1 MITKILK
8 PSGSGKVVYDNKGS
22 CARLVNYLA
31 HEARPQGKEVA
42 YFNGS
47 GDDITAAQVTAAID
61 SNCKGLRKEDAK
73 FYSLVISPS
82 ADELKHIGNDAEK
95 LKAYTRQVMENYA
108 QNFQLK
114 EGKKLKGEDLVWFAT
129 FHQGREYNGLDK
141 PVREGTAK
149 AGVAKP
155 GLQTHIHVIVSRRD
169 AAQKITLT
177 PTGRRERFSIQDWQ
191 KQNAQDFKQLFGY
204 EKQTYYDKAYS
215 KEQHLRNRLEKLSK
229 AEGLESHYLNPDR
242 VVLAAKE
249 AEFSW
254 KFYRNLRS
262 LEHALRSGVRPPD
275 PYAYLEKEAPKA
287 AGAGKKQ
294 EAGRMQEQAAEAGR
308 AQKAATPKQ
317 SRLAGKETIPEQA
330 AKGEQRGEKGAD
342 RQGAT
347 AEKRIG
353 QLAGFFKTLSRSA
366 TIAHGEEEWGYQ
378 PKKQKLRRRR
388 HDRGR
393 NLNP

>member
-47 GDDITAAQVTAAID
+47 GDNITAAQVTAAID
-61 SNCKGLRKEDAK
+61 GNCKGLRKEDAK

-95 LKAYTRQVMENYA
+95 LKAYTRHVMENYA
-108 QNFQLK
+108 RNFQLK
-114 EGKKLKGEDLVWFAT
+114 DDKKLRGEDLVWFAT

-169 AAQKITLT
+169 VGQQITLT

-204 EKQTYYDKAYS
+204 EKQTYFDKAGS
-215 KEQHLRNRLEKLSK
+215 KEQHLRTRLEKLSK
-229 AEGLESHYLNPDR
+229 AEGLESRYLNVDR

-249 AEFSW
+249 AGFDW

-262 LEHALRSGVRPPD
+262 LEHALKSGVRPPD

-287 AGAGKKQ
+287 GRKQ
-294 EAGRMQEQAAEAGR
+294 EAGQMPGQAAEAR
-308 AQKAATPKQ
+308 AAQKAEMPKQ
-317 SRLAGKETIPEQA
+317 SRLSGKEATAEQA
-330 AKGEQRGEKGAD
+330 AKGELRGGKGAD
-342 RQGAT
+342 RQGAP

-353 QLAGFFKTLSRSA
+353 QLASFFKNLSRSA

-378 PKKQKLRRRR
+378 PKKPKLRRRR
-388 HDRGR
+388 HDQGRGR
-393 NLNP
+393 EQ

>member
-1 MITKILK
+1 VQEKAGPEVNSQINIYPRLITKILK

-22 CARLVNYLA
+22 CAQLVNYLA

-47 GDDITAAQVTAAID
+47 GDSITAAQVTAAID
-61 SNCKGLRKEDAK
+61 GNCKGLRREDAK

-82 ADELKHIGNDAEK
+82 ADELKHIGNDIEK
-95 LKAYTRQVMENYA
+95 LKAYTRQVMQNYA
-108 QNFQLK
+108 GNFQLK
-114 EGKKLKGEDLVWFAT
+114 DGKKLKGEDLVWFAT

-169 AAQKITLT
+169 AAQKITRT

-191 KQNAQDFKQLFGY
+191 KQNAQDFKQPFGY
-204 EKQTYYDKAYS
+204 EKQTYFDKARS
-215 KEQHLRNRLEKLSK
+215 KEQHLRTRLEKLSK
-229 AEGLESHYLNPDR
+229 AEGLESRYLNPDR
-242 VVLAAKE
+242 VLLAAKE
-249 AEFSW
+249 AEFNW

-262 LEHALRSGVRPPD
+262 LEHALKSGVRPPD
-275 PYAYLEKEAPKA
+275 PYAYLEGEAPKA

-294 EAGRMQEQAAEAGR
+294 EAGRTQEQAAEAGT

-317 SRLAGKETIPEQA
+317 SQLPGKEAGREQV
-330 AKGEQRGEKGAD
+330 AKGEQREVKGAEGGKGSRPARSNCRKTD
-342 RQGAT
+342 RAT
-347 AEKRIG
+347 
-353 QLAGFFKTLSRSA
+353 
-366 TIAHGEEEWGYQ
+366 
-378 PKKQKLRRRR
+378 
-388 HDRGR
+388 GR
-393 NLNP
+393 LF

>member
-31 HEARPQGKEVA
+31 HEAKPQGKEVA

-47 GDDITAAQVTAAID
+47 RDNLTATEVTAAID
-61 SNCKGLRKEDAK
+61 GNCKGLRREDAK

-82 ADELKHIGNDAEK
+82 ADELKYIGNDAEK

-108 QNFQLK
+108 QNFQFRD
-114 EGKKLKGEDLVWFAT
+114 GKKLRGEDLVWFAT

-141 PVREGTAK
+141 LVREGTAK
-149 AGVAKP
+149 AGVAKS

-169 AAQKITLT
+169 GAQKITLT

-204 EKQTYYDKAYS
+204 EKQTYFDKAES

-229 AEGLESHYLNPDR
+229 AEGLESRYLNPDR

-249 AEFSW
+249 AEFNW

-262 LEHALRSGVRPPD
+262 LAHALKSGVRPPD
-275 PYAYLEKEAPKA
+275 PYAYLEAEASKA
-287 AGAGKKQ
+287 AGRSKKQ
-294 EAGRMQEQAAEAGR
+294 ETGRMQEQATEAGT
-308 AQKAATPKQ
+308 AQNAATPKQ
-317 SRLAGKETIPEQA
+317 SQLPGKEASREQV
-330 AKGEQRGEKGAD
+330 AKGEQREGKGAD
-342 RQGAT
+342 RQAAA

-388 HDRGR
+388 HDQSREQ
-393 NLNP
+393 

>member
-31 HEARPQGKEVA
+31 HEAKPQGKEVA

-47 GDDITAAQVTAAID
+47 RDNLTATEVTAAID
-61 SNCKGLRKEDAK
+61 GNCKGLRREDAK

-108 QNFQLK
+108 QNFQFRD
-114 EGKKLKGEDLVWFAT
+114 GKKLRGEDLVWFAT

-141 PVREGTAK
+141 LVREGTAK
-149 AGVAKP
+149 AGVAKS

-169 AAQKITLT
+169 GAQKITLT

-204 EKQTYYDKAYS
+204 EKQTYFDKAES

-229 AEGLESHYLNPDR
+229 AEGLESRYLNPDR

-249 AEFSW
+249 AEFNW

-262 LEHALRSGVRPPD
+262 LAHALKSGVRPPD
-275 PYAYLEKEAPKA
+275 PYAYLEAEASKA
-287 AGAGKKQ
+287 AGRSKKQ
-294 EAGRMQEQAAEAGR
+294 ETGRMQEQATEAGT

-317 SRLAGKETIPEQA
+317 SQLPGKEASREQV
-330 AKGEQRGEKGAD
+330 AKGEQREGKGAD
-342 RQGAT
+342 RQAAA

-388 HDRGR
+388 HDQSREQ
-393 NLNP
+393 

>member
-47 GDDITAAQVTAAID
+47 RDDITEAQVTKAID
-61 SNCKGLRKEDAK
+61 GNCKGLRREDAK

-82 ADELKHIGNDAEK
+82 ADELEHIGNDAEK

-114 EGKKLKGEDLVWFAT
+114 DGKKLRGEDLVWFAT

-204 EKQTYYDKAYS
+204 EKQTYFDKAES
-215 KEQHLRNRLEKLSK
+215 KEQHLRSRLEKLSK
-229 AEGLESHYLNPDR
+229 AEGLESRYLNPDR

-249 AEFSW
+249 AEFNW

-262 LEHALRSGVRPPD
+262 LEHALKSGVRPPD
-275 PYAYLEKEAPKA
+275 PYAYLQAEAPRA
-287 AGAGKKQ
+287 AGGSKKQ
-294 EAGRMQEQAAEAGR
+294 EARRMQEQAAEAGT
-308 AQKAATPKQ
+308 AQKATVLKQ
-317 SRLAGKETIPEQA
+317 SQSSSKEATAEQA
-330 AKGEQRGEKGAD
+330 AKGEQRGGKGAD

-353 QLAGFFKTLSRSA
+353 QLASFFKTLSRSA

-388 HDRGR
+388 HDQGHGR
-393 NLNP
+393 EQ

>member
-61 SNCKGLRKEDAK
+61 GNCKGLRKEDAK

-108 QNFQLK
+108 GNFQLK
-114 EGKKLKGEDLVWFAT
+114 DGKKLRGEDLVWFAT
-129 FHQGREYNGLDK
+129 FHQGREYNGFDK

-155 GLQTHIHVIVSRRD
+155 GLQTHIHVIISRRD

-191 KQNAQDFKQLFGY
+191 KQNAHDFKQLFGY
-204 EKQTYYDKAYS
+204 EKQTYFDKAES
-215 KEQHLRNRLEKLSK
+215 KEQHLHNRLEKLSR
-229 AEGLESHYLNPDR
+229 AEGLESRYLNPDR

-249 AEFSW
+249 AAFNW

-262 LEHALRSGVRPPD
+262 LEHALKSGVRPPD
-275 PYAYLEKEAPKA
+275 PYAYLEGEAPKA
-287 AGAGKKQ
+287 ARAGRKQ
-294 EAGRMQEQAAEAGR
+294 EAGRMQEQAAEAGT
-308 AQKAATPKQ
+308 AQKAAVLKQ
-317 SRLAGKETIPEQA
+317 SQSSGKEAFVVQV
-330 AKGEQRGEKGAD
+330 AKGEQKGVKGAD
-342 RQGAT
+342 RQGAP

-378 PKKQKLRRRR
+378 LKKQKLRRRR
-388 HDRGR
+388 HDQGR
-393 NLNP
+393 EQ